1 MNAFSICLLN
11 TVMPK
16 TGEAVME
23 KVKLNREDLEIV
35 LETFQM
41 IVDWKHRWLERQN
54 WAEFKSNWLPKFI
67 DYAEANE
74 WPVHQT
80 NKNVFVWMES
90 QLKYSKRLVPKQRP
104 RDAQPLSELQLG
116 KEFLDICK
124 HAALGQE
131 HYNRTRATP
140 TEFNN
145 LFS

>member
-1 MNAFSICLLN
+1 
-11 TVMPK
+11 MPK

-23 KVKLNREDLEIV
+23 KVKLNKQDLEIV
-35 LETFQM
+35 LEAFQM
-41 IVDWKHRWLERQN
+41 VVDWKHRWLERHN
-54 WAEFKSNWLPKFI
+54 WVTFEDKWLPNFVE
-67 DYAEANE
+67 YAATNE
-74 WPVHQT
+74 WPVNQT
-80 NKNVFVWMES
+80 TKNIFLWMADN
-90 QLKYSKRLVPKQRP
+90 LKHSRRLIPKQRP
-104 RDAQPLSELQLG
+104 RDAQPLAELQLG